1 MEAAGE
7 HSHASH
13 FLYLWPGG
21 GRRSAQRK
29 PPWKQLGSEFDVS
42 SVMPHINPPSPRYV
56 FAGGGTGG
64 HLFPGI
70 AVATDLRQRDPLTE
84 VAFIG
89 SEREIERQIIA
100 QHGYAH
106 HVLEIEPSTSLRRR
120 PLRFLWKNWRATR
133 QAAKLLKDF
142 RPSAVIG
149 LGGFA
154 SVPVVIAASRLGI
167 PIVLLEQNVVPG
179 RATRWLSR
187 RAAAVCLSL
196 PLREPGLPTDVITHL
211 TGNPVR
217 TDIAALID
225 ERPEAHPNQTDAPV
239 LLVLGGSQGSL
250 AVNAVMCEVAA
261 RQPET
266 LAGWKIIHQ
275 TGATDR
281 DAVAGRYQ
289 QLGVDAQVEAFFGD
303 PTDLYRRARLVVA
316 RAGATT
322 LAEVACAGI
331 PAILIPY
338 PDSIGDHQ
346 LHNARWFA
354 TQGAARI
361 VSQQGPPAGFTAR
374 LAEELAELLGAPEQ
388 RQQMRIAMRH
398 LARPN
403 AAAEVGQVVLTVEK
417 RIP

>member
-1 MEAAGE
+1 MTSDE
-7 HSHASH
+7 
-13 FLYLWPGG
+13 LN
-21 GRRSAQRK
+21 
-29 PPWKQLGSEFDVS
+29 
-42 SVMPHINPPSPRYV
+42 PHSPRYV

-70 AVATDLRQRDPLTE
+70 AVATDLQQRDPSAE
-84 VAFIG
+84 VAFVG

-100 QHGYAH
+100 RHGYAH
-106 HVLEIEPSTSLRRR
+106 HPLEIEPSTSLKRR
-120 PLRFLWKNWRATR
+120 PLRFLWKNWRAIR
-133 QAAKLLKDF
+133 QASRMLQEF

-154 SVPVVIAASRLGI
+154 SVPVVIAADRLGI

-196 PLREPGLPTDVITHL
+196 PLREPGLPANVRTFL

-217 TDIAALID
+217 AGITELVSEPTDGHSQQ
-225 ERPEAHPNQTDAPV
+225 PEDPV

-250 AVNAVMCEVAA
+250 AVNAAMCDVAA
-261 RQPET
+261 QQSAA

-275 TGATDR
+275 TGIADR
-281 DAVAGRYQ
+281 DAVATRYQ
-289 QLGVDAQVEAFFGD
+289 QLGVDAQVEAFFPD
-303 PTDLYRRARLVVA
+303 PADLYRRAGLVVA
-316 RAGATT
+316 RAGATS
-322 LAEVACAGI
+322 LAEIACAGI

-338 PDSIGDHQ
+338 PGSIGDHQ

-361 VSQQGPPAGFTAR
+361 VSQEGTPAGFTAR
-374 LAEELAELLGAPEQ
+374 LAEELTDLLSSPET
-388 RQQMRIAMRH
+388 RQPMRTAMRN
-398 LARPN
+398 LARPD
-403 AAAEVGQVVLTVEK
+403 AAAEVGQIVLDSAK
-417 RIP
+417 RV